1 MGCCQ
6 SSRNYKWNSDMKKIA
21 VIFAGCAVLISGLFL
36 LFVNSSDLDTPIPE
50 RSPTQTP
57 ARVEISQNAPVELHV
72 AETAAVPSAVDDFPI
87 TKEQFESLPQAEQ
100 KEILEEFVAD
110 FWQDE
115 LAPAEMPAP
124 ERKYLSLDIFNR
136 PYMQTITEREFFE
149 LSPEDQEKAMAETT
163 ETLRDIRVH
172 VFGIIDQARQSM
184 ANNDDL
190 STEANLIYGL
200 EVGRELS
207 ANRDGLVITRLVG
220 IACEKVALNE
230 MVKLYTR
237 AGDFSKV
244 QIAQEQLRDI
254 EMEVDELRK
263 TAIEAEAN
271 R

>member
-1 MGCCQ
+1 
-6 SSRNYKWNSDMKKIA
+6 MKKIA
-21 VIFAGCAVLISGLFL
+21 AISAVCVVLITGLFL
-36 LFVNSSDLDTPIPE
+36 LFGNSSGPDTPITEPVQ
-50 RSPTQTP
+50 SQTP
-57 ARVEISQNAPVELHV
+57 AKVEISQEAPAKLQAVEPVEPPV
-72 AETAAVPSAVDDFPI
+72 EEDFPI
-87 TKEQFESLPQAEQ
+87 TKEQFESLLVAEQ
-100 KEILEEFVAD
+100 QEILKEFVAD
-110 FWQDE
+110 FWQGE
-115 LAPAEMPAP
+115 LADPEAPAP
-124 ERKYLSLDIFNR
+124 DRKYISLDIFNR

-207 ANRDGLVITRLVG
+207 ANRDGLIITRLVG

-230 MVKLYTR
+230 MVKLYTK

-244 QIAQEQLRDI
+244 QIAQEQLQDI

-263 TAIEAEAN
+263 TAIEAEAK

>member
-1 MGCCQ
+1 
-6 SSRNYKWNSDMKKIA
+6 MKKMA
-21 VIFAGCAVLISGLFL
+21 AIFAVCAVLISVLFL
-36 LFVNSSDLDTPIPE
+36 LFGNSSGEDTPMPE
-50 RSPTQTP
+50 P
-57 ARVEISQNAPVELHV
+57 AQAQSSAKVEFPQEEPAELEV
-72 AETAAVPSAVDDFPI
+72 AEPSQQPTDNDFPI
-87 TKEQFESLPQAEQ
+87 TKEQFDSLPQAEQ
-100 KEILEEFVAD
+100 KEILEEFIAD

-115 LAPAEMPAP
+115 LAAP
-124 ERKYLSLDIFNR
+124 EGPAREKRYISLDIFNR

-172 VFGIIDQARQSM
+172 VFGIIDRARESM

-207 ANRDGLVITRLVG
+207 ANRDGMIITRLVG

-230 MVKLYTR
+230 MVKLYTK

-254 EMEVDELRK
+254 ETEVEDIK
-263 TAIEAEAN
+263 NTAKEFEAN

>member
-1 MGCCQ
+1 MQ
-6 SSRNYKWNSDMKKIA
+6 
-21 VIFAGCAVLISGLFL
+21 
-36 LFVNSSDLDTPIPE
+36 
-50 RSPTQTP
+50 
-57 ARVEISQNAPVELHV
+57 V
-72 AETAAVPSAVDDFPI
+72 AEATEPAVDDFPI
-87 TKEQFESLPQAEQ
+87 TKEQFDSLSQADQE
-100 KEILEEFVAD
+100 EILEEFVAD

-115 LAPAEMPAP
+115 LADPGGPASGK
-124 ERKYLSLDIFNR
+124 KYISLDIFNR

-163 ETLRDIRVH
+163 KTLRDIRVH
-172 VFGIIDQARQSM
+172 VFGIIDQALQSM
-184 ANNDDL
+184 ANNDYL

-200 EVGRELS
+200 EMGRELS
-207 ANRDGLVITRLVG
+207 ANKDGMIITRLVG

-254 EMEVDELRK
+254 EMEVEELRN
-263 TAIEAEAN
+263 TAKEFEAN